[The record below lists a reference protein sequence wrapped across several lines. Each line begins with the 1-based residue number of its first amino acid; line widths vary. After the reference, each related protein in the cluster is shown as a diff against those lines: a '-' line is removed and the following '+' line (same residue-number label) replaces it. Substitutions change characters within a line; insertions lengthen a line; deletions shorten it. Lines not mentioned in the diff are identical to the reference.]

1 MVPGGLEMSKAR
13 ALCASSI
20 AILILAITAPSS
32 ALAAGAGEN
41 FQRYCVQCHG
51 PEGRG
56 DGVNATK
63 DLGAAPKDLTNAEEL
78 RRLTDDRIGEIVA
91 KGGARNELSPLMPP
105 WGNTL
110 TGEEIRGLVRLIRD
124 LCKCTFKP

>member
-1 MVPGGLEMSKAR
+1 MSKAR
-13 ALCASSI
+13 ALCASAI
-20 AILILAITAPSS
+20 AIVILAITSPNS
-32 ALAAGAGEN
+32 ALGVSAREN

-63 DLGAAPKDLTNAEEL
+63 DLGATPKDLTNAERL
-78 RRLTDDRIGEIVA
+78 SSLTDDRVGEIIA

>member
-1 MVPGGLEMSKAR
+1 MSETR
-13 ALCASSI
+13 ALCASTIAI
-20 AILILAITAPSS
+20 AILVITSPNN
-32 ALAAGAGEN
+32 ALAASPREN

-63 DLGAAPKDLTNAEEL
+63 DLGATPKDLTNAEGL
-78 RRLTDDRIGEIVA
+78 GRLTDDRIGEIIA

>member
-1 MVPGGLEMSKAR
+1 MSEAR
-13 ALCASSI
+13 ALCASAI
-20 AILILAITAPSS
+20 AIVILAITSPNS
-32 ALAAGAGEN
+32 ALGLSAREN

-63 DLGAAPKDLTNAEEL
+63 DLGATPKDLTNAEGL
-78 RRLTDDRIGEIVA
+78 GRLTDDRVGEIIA

>member
-1 MVPGGLEMSKAR
+1 MLSEEAEMDERR
-13 ALCASSI
+13 AFCFSFI
-20 AILILAITAPSS
+20 AALILAVAGGQTAFGAS
-32 ALAAGAGEN
+32 AREN
-41 FQRYCVQCHG
+41 FERYCVQCHG

-63 DLGAAPKDLTNAEEL
+63 DLGVAPKDLTNAEEL
-78 RRLTDDRIGEIVA
+78 RRLTDDRIADIIA

-110 TGEEIRGLVRLIRD
+110 ASQEIQDLVRLIRD
-124 LCKCTFKP
+124 LCKCTFTP

>member
-1 MVPGGLEMSKAR
+1 MIDAR
-13 ALCASSI
+13 ACCSVLI
-20 AILILAITAPSS
+20 AALILGVAGGGAAFAAS
-32 ALAAGAGEN
+32 AREN
-41 FQRYCVQCHG
+41 FQRYCIQCHG

-56 DGVNATK
+56 DGINATQ

-78 RRLTDDRIGEIVA
+78 RRLTDDRIADIIA

-110 TGEEIRGLVRLIRD
+110 TGNEIRD
-124 LCKCTFKP
+124 LVRFLRDLCICTFKP